1 MKITFTLEELEE
13 LVRQAGVD
21 AQIGGRDQYDSFNM
35 GCRTAASNMSAKI
48 NTLYSQKLVANLLAE
63 KEAV

>member
-35 GCRTAASNMSAKI
+35 GCRTAVSNMMAKL
-48 NTLYSQKLVANLLAE
+48 NTAYSEKVMANVAAE
-63 KEAV
+63 MEAM